1 MKNPIKIAHISDI
14 HFRGLSRHDEYKRIS
29 KILFSQLRDHEVDC
43 IFLGGDIVHSKVQNI
58 SPELIEVLSWWFLEL
73 AKIAPLHMMLGN
85 HDGLVNNKERQD
97 AISPIVNNLQNSNIF
112 LYKDSGVYPVSIPGK
127 PEIEFCV
134 FSPFD
139 EKNDVWR
146 HIEPSG

>member
-1 MKNPIKIAHISDI
+1 MKNPIQIAHISDI

-85 HDGLVNNKERQD
+85 HDGLVNNK
-97 AISPIVNNLQNSNIF
+97 
-112 LYKDSGVYPVSIPGK
+112 
-127 PEIEFCV
+127 
-134 FSPFD
+134 
-139 EKNDVWR
+139 
-146 HIEPSG
+146 